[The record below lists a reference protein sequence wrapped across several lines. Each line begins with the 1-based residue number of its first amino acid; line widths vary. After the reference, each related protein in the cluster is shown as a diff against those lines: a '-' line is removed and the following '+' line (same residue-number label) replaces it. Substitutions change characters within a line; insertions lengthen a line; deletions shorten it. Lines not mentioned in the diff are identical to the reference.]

1 MVDVNDRIRGA
12 IDILLEVG
20 EELETALPSNYNYIN
35 NNLSDILE
43 DLNNLES
50 NDIDKILNQNG

>member
-1 MVDVNDRIRGA
+1 MVDVNDRLRGA

-35 NNLSDILE
+35 NNLANSLKFCVIM
-43 DLNNLES
+43 NF
-50 NDIDKILNQNG
+50 